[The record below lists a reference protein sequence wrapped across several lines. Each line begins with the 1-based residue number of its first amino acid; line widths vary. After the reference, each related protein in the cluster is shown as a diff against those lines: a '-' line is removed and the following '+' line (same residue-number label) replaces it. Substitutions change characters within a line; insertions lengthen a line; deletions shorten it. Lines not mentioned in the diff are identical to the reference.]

1 MPAPT
6 AVEVIHRSSASGIGN
21 ANSKLPSVF
30 YRPELD
36 ALRFG
41 AFLMV
46 FVHHCPFPASHP
58 KLWDISEAGGYG
70 VCIFFLLS
78 AYLIATL
85 LLREKERTGA
95 IHAKKFFLRR
105 LLRIWPLY
113 FLAMALGI
121 VAGAFVPLWHVNTAA
136 IPYLLLGAG
145 NFFVAHAGWQLGV
158 IGPLWSLSVEEQ
170 FYVAVPSLMKF
181 GGGRALQAASWVCI
195 AAAYPTLAFLG
206 HVGAIPQTGVWVNSL
221 VQFQFFG
228 AGTLIAIFLHRRT
241 WKLPLGGRLAL
252 LSGGL
257 AGLWLTEA
265 LFHLQTARPASSSHL
280 CLGYLMVL
288 ASCVSI
294 FLAVLGAQVTV
305 PSFIVYLG
313 KISFGLYVFHS
324 FILSAAFLPGTGVLH
339 HLAYRFSLMTAG
351 LCLLVTIAVAA
362 GSYELF
368 EKRILRFKERFAYI
382 KSSAAALG

>member
-6 AVEVIHRSSASGIGN
+6 AAEVTDRRSASGIGV
-21 ANSKLPSVF
+21 ANRKPKSVF

-36 ALRFG
+36 ALRFC

-58 KLWDISEAGGYG
+58 GLWNISEAGGYG

-85 LLREKERTGA
+85 LLLEKERTGA
-95 IHAKKFFLRR
+95 IHAKNFFLRR
-105 LLRIWPLY
+105 VLRIWPLY

-121 VAGAFVPLWHVNTAA
+121 LAGEVVPLWHVNTAA
-136 IPYLLLGAG
+136 VPYLLLIAG

-170 FYVAVPSLMKF
+170 FYIAIPSLIKF
-181 GGGRALQAASWVCI
+181 GGRRALQAASWVCI
-195 AAAYPTLAFLG
+195 AAAYPTLAWLG
-206 HVGAIPQTGVWVNSL
+206 HIGAVPQTGVWVNSL

-228 AGTLIAIFLHRRT
+228 AGTLIAIFLHRRS
-241 WKLPLGGRLAL
+241 WNLPLGGRLAL

-257 AGLWLTEA
+257 FGLWCTEA
-265 LFHLQTARPASSSHL
+265 LFHLQTAHPAPSSHL
-280 CLGYLMVL
+280 CLGYLIVL
-288 ASCVSI
+288 TSCVSI
-294 FLAVLGAQVTV
+294 FLAVLGAPIAV
-305 PSFIVYLG
+305 PRPIVYLG

-339 HLAYRFSLMTAG
+339 HLAYRFSLLTAG